1 MWISTAGGGLSRYDG
16 YEFVNYTPNNHQCK
30 LKSYVIRNVCED
42 AFQRLWIVS
51 EGGTDIIDLS
61 TLKPIIPHLTE
72 RGTSKILEP
81 PDARI
86 MKDTPGRIVL

>member
-30 LKSYVIRNVCED
+30 LKSNFIRNVCED

-61 TLKPIIPHLTE
+61 TLKPIIPHDPK
-72 RGTSKILEP
+72 GILQRYGNYRLP
-81 PDARI
+81 
-86 MKDTPGRIVL
+86 VS